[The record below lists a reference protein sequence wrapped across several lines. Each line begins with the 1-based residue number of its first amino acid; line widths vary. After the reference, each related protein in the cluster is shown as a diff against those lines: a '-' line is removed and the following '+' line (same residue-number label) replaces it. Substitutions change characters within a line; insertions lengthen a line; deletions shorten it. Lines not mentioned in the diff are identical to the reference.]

1 MRRDVSIEAQK
12 ELIQVRRFGCD
23 EGLSMVELLVTT
35 VIILVITA
43 IAIPQIQRSVAT
55 YRLNSAAANVAG
67 MLQRARFEAIKRNTM
82 VRCRTQTVGNVTT
95 VWVDLNNDGVPG
107 APEPQYVLPA
117 EVQWVNPG
125 GTVPADTTFN
135 LGTTQQPAGVV
146 TFDSR
151 GAVNFGGGA
160 QAVYAIYLGYLNNS
174 TYGYK
179 AVTIQPLGRTKI
191 WAGSSSGTWH
201 SP

>member
-1 MRRDVSIEAQK
+1 
-12 ELIQVRRFGCD
+12 
-23 EGLSMVELLVTT
+23 
-35 VIILVITA
+35 
-43 IAIPQIQRSVAT
+43 
-55 YRLNSAAANVAG
+55 
-67 MLQRARFEAIKRNTM
+67 MLQQARFEAIKRNTM
-82 VRCRTQTVGNVTT
+82 IRCRTQTVGNVTT
-95 VWVDLNNDGVPG
+95 VWVDLNNDGLPN

-125 GTVPADTTFN
+125 GTVPAGTGFN
-135 LGTTQQPAGVV
+135 LGTTQQPAGVI

-160 QAVYAIYLGYLNNS
+160 QTVYALYMGYLGNS

-179 AVTIQPLGRTKI
+179 AVTVQPLGRTKV
-191 WAGSSSGTWH
+191 WAAASSGTWH

>member
-1 MRRDVSIEAQK
+1 MRQDVSVEAQK
-12 ELIQVRRFGCD
+12 ELTQVRRFRGD
-23 EGLSMVELLVTT
+23 EGLSIVELLVTT
-35 VIILVITA
+35 MIILLIAA
-43 IAIPQIQRSVAT
+43 IAIPQIQQSLAT
-55 YRLNSAAANVAG
+55 YRLNGAAINVSG

-95 VWVDLNNDGVPG
+95 VWVDLNNDGLPNS
-107 APEPQYVLPA
+107 PEPQYVLPA

-125 GTVPADTTFN
+125 GTVPTGTSFN
-135 LGTTQQPAGVV
+135 LGATQQPAGII

-160 QAVYAIYLGYLNNS
+160 QTVYVLYLGYLGNS
-174 TYGYK
+174 TYGYR
-179 AVTIQPLGRTKI
+179 AVTVQPLGRTKV
-191 WAGSSSGTWH
+191 WSASSSGTWH